1 MRGVPETPESHYI
14 LRQQFVDTICNYLIK
29 IDGDQDGGHVL
40 VHGLAGSGKTI
51 AVSQAVR
58 YVVKEEQS
66 FAPHGVYWIKI
77 GILKDKLQ
85 YIIPNFQSC
94 IRVNIFH
101 ATN

>member
-1 MRGVPETPESHYI
+1 MRGVLETPESHYI

-58 YVVKEEQS
+58 YVVQQEQY

-77 GILKDKLQ
+77 GISSS
-85 YIIPNFQSC
+85 IIPFS
-94 IRVNIFH
+94 ILYFV
-101 ATN
+101 